1 MKFDNFQLNNLSMK
15 ALALLAAL
23 FTITIFNL
31 TASAQE
37 SQKPNPYAVYKF
49 PMKHSFIALSPLP
62 GRVDLEADMQ
72 TITSNEI
79 TSVVTLVSS
88 EELEKY
94 KVPTLLEQYAQHNLQ
109 LLHSPIPDY
118 GLPTP
123 EQMKTIIVW
132 VHKKIKAKENVL
144 IHCVGGLGRSGTV
157 MAVYAKA
164 YLGKTG
170 QEAIEYVRS
179 IRGAGAVETKDQ
191 ENFVINW

>member
-1 MKFDNFQLNNLSMK
+1 MRP
-15 ALALLAAL
+15 LLIIAAV
-23 FTITIFNL
+23 FTIQAFGM
-31 TASAQE
+31 TACAKE
-37 SQKPNPYAVYKF
+37 NQKPNPYAVYKF

-62 GRVDLEADMQ
+62 GRVDLEADTK
-72 TITSNEI
+72 TITANEI
-79 TSVVTLVSS
+79 TSVVTLVSN

-94 KVPTLLEQYAQHNLQ
+94 KVPTLLEKYSQHNLQ

-123 EQMKTIIVW
+123 EQMTTIIVW

-179 IRGAGAVETKDQ
+179 IRGADAIETTEQ
-191 ENFVINW
+191 QNFVISW